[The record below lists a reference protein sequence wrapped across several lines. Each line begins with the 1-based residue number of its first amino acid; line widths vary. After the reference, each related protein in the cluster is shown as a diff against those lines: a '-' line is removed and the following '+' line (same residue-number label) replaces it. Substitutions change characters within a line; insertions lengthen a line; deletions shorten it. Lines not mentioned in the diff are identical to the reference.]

1 MQDERPLF
9 SVDEEDQRPRIP
21 IDDEY
26 ALEIAA
32 FRHRVIAE
40 AFEADPG
47 EVKAAVERAALV
59 EYCAPRGLRCKPE
72 VRTVWRW
79 LAAYRKGGLFALCP
93 KRRAD
98 RGTLRALKPELLAQA
113 VRLRCEGKRE
123 KRATQSVIDILVR
136 QKSPEPLTIARST
149 LDRHFQRL
157 GVSRRQLHAL
167 GRRPFTRIETHAPFE
182 LLVADFHHGPYV
194 RVGPHDEARRAL
206 LCAFIDHYSRY
217 VPEGRY
223 YLHEDFAALRFGFR
237 RLLVAYGLMVKLYAD
252 NGASFQAHRFH
263 GACQHLGITLVHS
276 KAYVAESRG
285 VIERYNRT
293 LKEQFESE
301 VRERDEL
308 LTLDE
313 LNSYYQAWLGERYHR
328 DVHSETGQPPLQR
341 FHDNIVVRPA
351 PDPAQLEELLR
362 LCEKRTVHRKW
373 STVEVH
379 GIRYSVAGLRGR
391 KVGVLYDPFALEYV
405 LISFDGRIVQRA
417 FPQKAGEVFPEP
429 KPDRDQTPR
438 TDYLELLRRDHAR
451 RSQAELAALRLA
463 PAPQRSELALADLV
477 VLLESC
483 RGARLS
489 RDEQKAADV
498 FWRKMR
504 PIPADA
510 ARDATDI
517 ALRRQGRNLHLSVYL
532 DALTAHLVR
541 MRTQKGP
548 KP

>member
-1 MQDERPLF
+1 M
-9 SVDEEDQRPRIP
+9 EDDAPRIH

-40 AFEADPG
+40 AFEAPKG
-47 EVKAAVERAALV
+47 EVTAAVKRAALV
-59 EYCAPRGLRCKPE
+59 EYSAPRGLRCRPE
-72 VRTVWRW
+72 VSTVWRW
-79 LAAYRKGGLFALCP
+79 LRAYRKGGLFALCP
-93 KRRAD
+93 KRRKD
-98 RGTLRALKPELLAQA
+98 RGTLRAFGSELLQRA
-113 VRLRCEGKRE
+113 VSLRQEGKE
-123 KRATQSVIDILVR
+123 DKRATQSVIDILVR
-136 QKSPEPLTIARST
+136 QQRPQPLKIARST
-149 LDRHFQRL
+149 LDRHFARL

-182 LLVADFHHGPYV
+182 LVVVDFHHGPYV
-194 RVGPHDEARRAL
+194 RVGHHGEARRAL

-237 RLLVAYGLMVKLYAD
+237 RLLAVYGLIVKLYAD
-252 NGASFQAHRFH
+252 NGASFQARRFH

-276 KAYVAESRG
+276 QAYVAESRG
-285 VIERYNRT
+285 VIERFNRT

-328 DVHSETGQPPLQR
+328 DVHSETAQPPLQR
-341 FHDNIVVRPA
+341 FRDNLVVRPA
-351 PDPAQLEELLR
+351 PDPAQVDELLR

-379 GIRYSVAGLRGR
+379 GIRYSVDGLRGR
-391 KVGVLYDPFALEYV
+391 KVGVLYDPFAPEYV
-405 LISFDGRIVQRA
+405 LITFDGRVVQRA

-429 KPDRDQTPR
+429 QSSQPQTPR
-438 TDYLELLRRDHAR
+438 TDYLELLRRDHER
-451 RSQAELAALRLA
+451 RTQSELAALRIA
-463 PAPQRSELALADLV
+463 PAPQATELALVDLV

-483 RGARLS
+483 RGSRLTG
-489 RDEQKAADV
+489 DEHKAAAA

-510 ARDATDI
+510 AREAVDVS
-517 ALRRQGRNLHLSVYL
+517 LRRQGRNLHLSVYL
-532 DALTAHLVR
+532 EALNAHLIR
-541 MRTQKGP
+541 MRTKKGP

>member
-1 MQDERPLF
+1 MEDEL
-9 SVDEEDQRPRIP
+9 PRIH

-32 FRHRVIAE
+32 FRHRVISEACEAE
-40 AFEADPG
+40 NG
-47 EVKAAVERAALV
+47 EVTAAVVKAATV
-59 EYCAPRGLRCKPE
+59 EYSAPRGLRCKPE
-72 VRTVWRW
+72 LRTIWRW

-98 RGTLRALKPELLAQA
+98 RATLRAFAPELLERA
-113 VRLRCEGKRE
+113 VRLRCEGKRD
-123 KRATQSVIDILVR
+123 KRATKSVIDILVR
-136 QKSPEPLTIARST
+136 QRSPEPLQIARST

-167 GRRPFTRIETHAPFE
+167 GRRPFTRIETLAPFE
-182 LLVADFHHGPYV
+182 LVVVDFHHGPYV
-194 RVGPHDEARRAL
+194 RVGHNDEARRAL

-217 VPEGRY
+217 VPEARY

-237 RLLVAYGLMVKLYAD
+237 RLLAVYGLMVRLYAD
-252 NGASFQAHRFH
+252 NGASFQARRFH
-263 GACQHLGITLVHS
+263 GACHHLGISLVHS

-285 VIERYNRT
+285 VIERWNGT
-293 LKEQFESE
+293 LKDQFESE
-301 VRERDEL
+301 VKERDEL

-313 LNSYYQAWLGERYHR
+313 LNSYFQAWLGERYHT
-328 DVHSETGQPPLQR
+328 DIHSQTGQPPLAR
-341 FHDNIVVRPA
+341 FRDNMVVRPA
-351 PDPAQLEELLR
+351 PDPVQVDELLR
-362 LCEKRTVHRKW
+362 LYEKRTVHRKW

-405 LISFDGRIVQRA
+405 LISFDGRVVQRA
-417 FPQKAGEVFPEP
+417 FPQKAGEIFAEP
-429 KPDRDQTPR
+429 KPDESQTPR
-438 TDYLELLRRDHAR
+438 TDYLELLRRDHER

-463 PAPQRSELALADLV
+463 PAPQRSELALADLG

-483 RGARLS
+483 RGARLL
-489 RDEQKAADV
+489 REEHKAAAD

-510 ARDATDI
+510 ARDATD
-517 ALRRQGRNLHLSVYL
+517 AAVRRQGRNLHLSVYL

-541 MRTQKGP
+541 LRTKKGQEP
-548 KP
+548 

>member
-1 MQDERPLF
+1 MPDEPTLGI
-9 SVDEEDQRPRIP
+9 S

-40 AFEADPG
+40 AFEAAKG
-47 EVKAAVERAALV
+47 EITAAVEKAALV
-59 EYCAPRGLRCKPE
+59 EYSAPRGLRCKPE
-72 VRTVWRW
+72 VRSIWRW

-98 RGTLRALKPELLAQA
+98 RGSLRAFEPELLQQA

-123 KRATQSVIDILVR
+123 EKRATKSVIDILVR
-136 QKSPEPLTIARST
+136 QHNPEPLTIARST
-149 LDRHFQRL
+149 LDRHFARL
-157 GVSRRQLHAL
+157 GASRRQLHAL
-167 GRRPFTRIETHAPFE
+167 GRRPFTRIETNAPFE
-182 LLVADFHHGPYV
+182 LVVVDFHHGPYV
-194 RVGPHDEARRAL
+194 RVGPQDEARRAL

-217 VPEGRY
+217 VPEARY

-237 RLLVAYGLMVKLYAD
+237 RLLTVYGLMLKLYAD
-252 NGASFQAHRFH
+252 NGASFQSHRFH
-263 GACQHLGITLVHS
+263 GASKLLGISLVHS

-285 VIERYNRT
+285 VIERFNRT

-301 VRERDEL
+301 VKERDEL

-313 LNSYYQAWLGERYHR
+313 LNSYFQAWLAERYHT
-328 DVHSETGQPPLQR
+328 DVHSQTGQSPLQR
-341 FHDNIVVRPA
+341 FRDNAVVRPA
-351 PDPAQLEELLR
+351 PDPALVDELLR
-362 LCEKRTVHRKW
+362 LHEKRTVHRKW

-405 LISFDGRIVQRA
+405 LISFDGRVVQRA
-417 FPQKAGEVFPEP
+417 FPQKAGEVFAEP
-429 KPDRDQTPR
+429 KPTESQTPR
-438 TDYLELLRRDHAR
+438 TDYLELLRRDHER

-463 PAPQRSELALADLV
+463 PAPVQSELALADLV

-483 RGARLS
+483 RGARLL
-489 RDEQKAADV
+489 REEHKAAAD

-510 ARDATDI
+510 ARDATDA

-541 MRTQKGP
+541 MRTQKGQRP
-548 KP
+548 